1 MEMKTKKKLVYIR
14 QLIKYKRYN
23 EARYQLV
30 GIDHPTADRWLN
42 KLNKI
47 DDSYTAT
54 TKIPILFLLFS
65 VVLVVGAVVVLV
77 VGGGVAI
84 NTAVSIGVFL
94 CMILLLFWSV
104 WSRVMLQF

>member
-1 MEMKTKKKLVYIR
+1 MKTKKKLVYIR

-54 TKIPILFLLFS
+54 TQLPIAFIIFS
-65 VVLVVGAVVVLV
+65 VVAVVGVCVVLV
-77 VGGGVAI
+77 VGGLAI
-84 NTAVSIGVFL
+84 NSAISIGVFL
-94 CMILLLFWSV
+94 TIILLLLWSA
-104 WSRVMLQF
+104 WSRVML